1 MSPTSAKPIAG
12 GRKSSWGVDV
22 AVLAAG
28 IAGALLVAGC
38 GSGAGG
44 SARPAPSTSA
54 APPVAPLPQAT
65 GFDPCR
71 DIPETV
77 LRAENLEQSGP
88 QDAGIGGVTSTG
100 CGYVDRQ
107 GDGYFVRVMK
117 STLTLDKIK
126 AKYSDTYREQSIA
139 GRRTAY
145 YTPHPDRT
153 ARSCALG
160 LEIASG
166 TVLFDLSNPETAART
181 ASRNACD
188 LLDHFVRQVVGSI
201 SPNA

>member
-1 MSPTSAKPIAG
+1 M
-12 GRKSSWGVDV
+12 
-22 AVLAAG
+22 AVLATG

-38 GSGAGG
+38 GGGAGG
-44 SARPAPSTSA
+44 SPRPATSA
-54 APPVAPLPQAT
+54 APPVAPSPQAT

-88 QDAGIGGVTSTG
+88 QDASVGGVTSTG

-117 STLTLDKIK
+117 SSLTLDMIK
-126 AKYSDTYREQSIA
+126 ARYSDSYRAQSIA

-145 YTPHPDRT
+145 YTPHPDR
-153 ARSCALG
+153 AAQSCALG

>member
-12 GRKSSWGVDV
+12 GRKSSRGVDV
-22 AVLAAG
+22 AVLATG

-38 GSGAGG
+38 GGGAGG
-44 SARPAPSTSA
+44 SLRPATSA
-54 APPVAPLPQAT
+54 APPVAPSPQTT

-88 QDAGIGGVTSTG
+88 QDASVGGVTSTG

-117 STLTLDKIK
+117 SSLTLDMIK
-126 AKYSDTYREQSIA
+126 AKYSDSYRAQSIA

-145 YTPHPDRT
+145 YTPHPDR
-153 ARSCALG
+153 AAQSCALG

>member
-22 AVLAAG
+22 VVLTVG
-28 IAGALLVAGC
+28 LAGALLVAGC

-44 SARPAPSTSA
+44 SARPATSA
-54 APPVAPLPQAT
+54 APSVAPLPQAT

-88 QDAGIGGVTSTG
+88 QDASIGGVTSTG

-117 STLTLDKIK
+117 SSLTLNALA
-126 AKYSDTYREQSIA
+126 AKYSDTYRAQSIA

-145 YTPHPDRT
+145 YTPHPDR
-153 ARSCALG
+153 AAQSCALG

-188 LLDHFVRQVVGSI
+188 LLDHFVRQVVPSI